1 MTKRIKKENRR
12 GIYKNTYDWISDE
25 DLMEHFCDSR
35 GINPDEVTGEDLMEE
50 KSFLEGTYYD
60 DDIENLNIRTDGR
73 ILAIADMGLW
83 NGRVQGYKLGKN
95 NVNEVMSIGNSDE
108 FELYQD
114 RYDIR
119 KISYHHDGRN
129 YILFREIRE
138 DRSEEGIENFL
149 NSIYNGEEI
158 SRRKL
163 NYYTKSLNHYVD
175 EVFGKYF

>member
-1 MTKRIKKENRR
+1 MTKRIKKKNRR
-12 GIYKNTYDWISDE
+12 GIYKNTYDWITEEELRESVSENKDIYPHEVTEEDMQEERAFLE
-25 DLMEHFCDSR
+25 DLYFH
-35 GINPDEVTGEDLMEE
+35 
-50 KSFLEGTYYD
+50 D
-60 DDIENLNIRTDGR
+60 DKENLNIKTDGR

-83 NGRVQGYKLGKN
+83 NGRRQGYKVGGN
-95 NVNEVMSIGNSDE
+95 NLNEIFDIGNGDTI
-108 FELYQD
+108 ELYQD

-119 KISYHHDGRN
+119 KISYHHDGTN

-138 DRSEEGIENFL
+138 DRSEESIENFL